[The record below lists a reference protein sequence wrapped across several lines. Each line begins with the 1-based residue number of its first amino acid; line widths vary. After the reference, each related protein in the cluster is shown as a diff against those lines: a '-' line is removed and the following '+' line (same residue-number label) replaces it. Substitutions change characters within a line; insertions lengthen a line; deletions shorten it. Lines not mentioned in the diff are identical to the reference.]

1 MPFSLTRSIEQA
13 RDAFKTKDVAA
24 TIAAHAGHGK
34 KAHEETHAASAKYLK
49 SVVYGGLDGII
60 TTFAVVAGATGA
72 SFSTAVL
79 LVLGFANLFADGFS
93 MAFGD
98 YLSTKA
104 EREYHAAEREREE
117 WEVDTNLRG
126 EKQEMIEIYMGRGL
140 SKGDAERVVD
150 IISKKKKT
158 FVDIMMLE
166 ELGIVEDAESPLK
179 NAAATMTSFIVFGF
193 IPLFTYVLGTFSGF
207 AASNQFVMA
216 CVMSGLALFAL
227 GALKVRVTRRN
238 ILVSGFEM
246 LLLGGIAAVVAY
258 GIGYF
263 LAGVVSA

>member
-1 MPFSLTRSIEQA
+1 MPFSLTRSIDKA
-13 RDAFKTKDVAA
+13 RDAFKTRDVAA
-24 TIAAHAGHGK
+24 TIAAHAGVGK
-34 KAHEETHAASAKYLK
+34 KKHEETHGNAKYLK
-49 SVVYGGLDGII
+49 SIVYGGLDGII

-79 LVLGFANLFADGFS
+79 LVLGFANLFADGIS

-117 WEVDTNLRG
+117 WEVDNHLQG
-126 EKQEMIEIYMGRGL
+126 EKREMVEIYMTRGL
-140 SKGDAERVVD
+140 SRGDAERVVN

-179 NAAATMTSFIVFGF
+179 NAVATFFSFAVFGV
-193 IPLFTYVLGTFSGF
+193 IPLLTYVLGTFSDF
-207 AASNQFVMA
+207 AAASQFTTASVLT
-216 CVMSGLALFAL
+216 GLALFTL
-227 GALKVRVTRRN
+227 GAIKVHVTRRN
-238 ILVSGFEM
+238 LLVSGFEM
-246 LLLGGIAAVVAY
+246 LLIGGIAAAVAY

-263 LAGVVSA
+263 LAGVVGA